1 MIRVGLPAAEVAAEL
16 VVEDAGADL
25 EQEVGAVWFQ
35 RICCFDRALAD
46 DLVDRGLGGRGADG
60 LPHLVPLS
68 VPAFRDR
75 QGPAGM
81 TKAPAPCRGPH
92 GHQASPPA
100 GQLRRCR
107 RGSTSRQEASTA
119 AGRAAMVSAVA
130 AVTAATAV
138 VVVM

>member
-75 QGPAGM
+75 QAPGPGGHDE
-81 TKAPAPCRGPH
+81 GP
-92 GHQASPPA
+92 GAVPGPSWSP
-100 GQLRRCR
+100 G
-107 RGSTSRQEASTA
+107 
-119 AGRAAMVSAVA
+119 VA
-130 AVTAATAV
+130 ARWSAATARQHRV
-138 VVVM
+138 RSLAGPFAGARGRPGGAECSWLAVPGEWD

>member
-1 MIRVGLPAAEVAAEL
+1 M
-16 VVEDAGADL
+16 
-25 EQEVGAVWFQ
+25 
-35 RICCFDRALAD
+35 
-46 DLVDRGLGGRGADG
+46 
-60 LPHLVPLS
+60 
-68 VPAFRDR
+68 VPAHLLFLAVRLLMTWLTADSVDAVQMASPTLSRSPFRR
-75 QGPAGM
+75 SGTGRHRVPAGM

-100 GQLRRCR
+100 GQLRRRR

-138 VVVM
+138 AVVM